1 MVARKEQIAMIDETL
16 TIKKS
21 SFVAFT
27 GRRRVG
33 KTFLIDQKYSSKMCL
48 SVTGI
53 QGISSRK
60 QISNFINKLEE
71 HSKQAVLSK
80 PTNWQDAFVLLKS
93 YLQKLPK
100 NRKQVIFIDELPW
113 MCNAK
118 NGLLQLLAH
127 LWNDYLSKEK
137 HFILVIC
144 GSATAW
150 ITQKIINDK
159 GGLHN
164 RITHSIHLKP
174 FTLAETKEFF
184 IERKMTLTNN
194 AIAEIYMTMGGIPFY
209 LENIKRGES
218 PTKAIE
224 RMCFSDNGLLKNE
237 YQNLYKAL
245 FNYPENHEAI
255 VSALAFSNSGI
266 SREELIKKSKVQAGG
281 PFTRAMTDLLLSGF
295 VVEDAPNGKRKKGS
309 LYRLVDEFS
318 VFHHR
323 FIKKNKK
330 AGKDVWQTIATS
342 QAYKIWKG
350 FAFETLCKKHIQ
362 EIKNALGIK
371 NVYTKT
377 NSFSY
382 KHEKDSF
389 QIDLLIDR
397 NDSTINL
404 CECKFYDAPF
414 EIDKKYAMQLLT
426 RRSLFKIAT
435 KTRKNVFNTMITNH
449 PMKQNAYS
457 LDCVDNHLTINE
469 LF

>member
-1 MVARKEQIAMIDETL
+1 MVARQEQIELIEETL
-16 TIKKS
+16 TINKS

-33 KTFLIDQKYSSKMCL
+33 KTFLINQKYSSKMCL

-53 QGISSRK
+53 QGVSTRQ
-60 QISNFINKLEE
+60 QISNFIQKIEE
-71 HSKQAVLSK
+71 HSKQRILSK
-80 PTNWQDAFVLLKS
+80 PSNWQDAFLILKN
-93 YLQKLPK
+93 YLQTLPK
-100 NRKQVIFIDELPW
+100 TKKQVIFIDELPW

-118 NGLLQLLAH
+118 NGLLQLIAH

-137 HFILVIC
+137 HFVLVIC
-144 GSATAW
+144 GSSTAW

-164 RITHSIHLKP
+164 RITHSVHLKP
-174 FTLAETKEFF
+174 FTLAETKAFF
-184 IERKMTLTNN
+184 AERKMNLTHN
-194 AIAEIYMTMGGIPFY
+194 AIAELYMTMGGIPFY

-218 PTKAIE
+218 PMKAVE
-224 RMCFSDNGLLKNE
+224 RMCFADNGLLKNE

-255 VSALAFSNSGI
+255 VATLALSNSGI

-281 PFTRAMTDLLLSGF
+281 PFTRAMNDLLLSGF
-295 VVEDAPNGKRKKGS
+295 VVEDVPNGKLKKGS
-309 LYRLVDEFS
+309 LYRLIDEFS

-330 AGKDVWQTIATS
+330 AGNDVWQTITAS
-342 QAYKIWKG
+342 QSYKVWKG

-371 NVYTKT
+371 NVYTTT

-382 KHEKDSF
+382 KNEKGGF

-397 NDSTINL
+397 NDNVINL

-414 EIDKKYAMQLLT
+414 EIDKKYCLQLLT
-426 RRSLFKIAT
+426 RRSEFKIAS
-435 KTRKNVFNTMITNH
+435 KTRKIVFNTMITNH
-449 PMKQNAYS
+449 TMKQNAYS
-457 LDCVDNHLTINE
+457 LDCVDNQIIIDE